1 MFLRDVV
8 PYRELPFLVLKTSN
22 AESFPSYDL
31 MMDNIRTIVKD
42 FQVQRNDNVRGFSEE
57 YALGK

>member
-1 MFLRDVV
+1 
-8 PYRELPFLVLKTSN
+8 
-22 AESFPSYDL
+22 